1 MKKNVLLT
9 LFLLLEMPTIQSLQ
23 AQWIQFGNLNNQ
35 DIHTITFYK
44 GKYFCGTSDGIYV
57 YSNSSMNW
65 DPVINS
71 PQQYI
76 SMLVSNDNHI
86 FAAGLYSGGI
96 YSSADSGKNWE
107 PRNNGLSNLNVRAL
121 IINDD
126 WIFAG
131 TDYDYITP
139 NSGVYRSTNNGEEW
153 SYSNNGLSS
162 ISTIN
167 AFTICQNKIFAT
179 SVYFVPPGPSVSGG
193 VYISTDNGEIWNSV
207 NSGLI
212 NYNVNCLANIPVNDT
227 NFSKIF
233 VSDKLNPGGQTPSGA
248 HLSTNFG
255 QNWITANNGIENKA
269 IISFAVYVN
278 KLFALSDDNN
288 IYVTSNYGANW
299 ISVDNIGLP
308 ITQFNSISII
318 DDELYLTTNAHGIW
332 KRPLS
337 EITSFGK
344 EFLNKDNFSLMQ
356 NYPNPF
362 NPITTISYSV
372 KEEGFVQIMVY
383 GVLGDEVATLVE
395 EEKLQGNYSVKF
407 DGNNLPSGVYMY
419 LLRVNNFSDSK
430 KMILL
435 K

>member
-1 MKKNVLLT
+1 MKKNMFLI
-9 LFLLLEMPTIQSLQ
+9 LFLLIELLTIQSLQ

-44 GKYFCGTSDGIYV
+44 GKYFCGTSNGIYV
-57 YSNSSMNW
+57 YSDSSINW
-65 DPVINS
+65 QPVINS

-76 SMLVSNDNHI
+76 SVLVSNDNYI
-86 FAAGLYSGGI
+86 FAAGRYSGGV

-107 PRNNGLSNLNVRAL
+107 SRNNGLSNLNVRAL
-121 IINDD
+121 IINGN

-139 NSGVYRSTNNGEEW
+139 NSGVYQSTNNGEEW
-153 SYSNNGLSS
+153 SYSNNGLSN

-167 AFTICQNKIFAT
+167 AFTICQNKVFAT

-193 VYISTDNGEIWNSV
+193 VYISTDNGTNWSSV

-212 NYNVNCLANIPVNDT
+212 NYNVNCLANIPVSDPNV
-227 NFSKIF
+227 SEIF
-233 VSDKLNPGGQTPSGA
+233 VSDKINPGGQTPSGA

-255 QNWITANNGIENKA
+255 QNWITAHNGIENKA

-288 IYVTSNYGANW
+288 IFITSNSGANW
-299 ISVDNIGLP
+299 IIIDNTGLP
-308 ITQFNSISII
+308 ITQFNSISVI
-318 DDELYLTTNAHGIW
+318 DDEIYLTTNEHGIW

-337 EITSFGK
+337 EITSSGK
-344 EFLNKDNFSLMQ
+344 EFTITNNFSLEQ

-362 NPITTISYSV
+362 NPSTTIQYEIPERS
-372 KEEGFVQIMVY
+372 FVTIKIYDVI
-383 GVLGDEVATLVE
+383 GNEIATLVY
-395 EEKLQGNYSVKF
+395 EEKPAGSYEVEFSSSKLASGIYFYS
-407 DGNNLPSGVYMY
+407 LST
-419 LLRVNNFSDSK
+419 NNFLATK

-435 K
+435 R